1 MWTEPEGGNR
11 AMEHRHHWMVFNTA
25 DEGWLLVRCDC
36 GKVGAVKNPSL
47 EEWSVAYAAA
57 KPYAWR
63 EDEEVEVLVG
73 WTTVWDKKRGVWVVV
88 GE

>member
-1 MWTEPEGGNR
+1 
-11 AMEHRHHWMVFNTA
+11 MEHRHHWMVFNTA

-47 EEWSVAYAAA
+47 EEWSLAYEAACN
-57 KPYAWR
+57 PYAWT
-63 EDEEVEVLVG
+63 EDGEVEVLVG
-73 WTTVWDKKRGVWVVV
+73 WTTVLDKKRGVWVVV